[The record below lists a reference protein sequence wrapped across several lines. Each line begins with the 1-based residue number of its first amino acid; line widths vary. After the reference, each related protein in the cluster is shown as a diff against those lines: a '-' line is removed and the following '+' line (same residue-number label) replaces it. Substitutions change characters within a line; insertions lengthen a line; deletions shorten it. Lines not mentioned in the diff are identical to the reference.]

1 MVSPE
6 NMYMH
11 VSLFTLIRLYL
22 SIYKYLHTY
31 THVYVA
37 RVNKITG
44 HELEREQKSIYR
56 SVRQRK
62 GKGNDVITLYPQKY
76 ITVIHQEKAHP
87 YIILY
92 G

>member
-11 VSLFTLIRLYL
+11 VSLFKLIRLYL

-37 RVNKITG
+37 RVNKITE
-44 HELEREQKSIYR
+44 HELERDQKKTYIGVFGR
-56 SVRQRK
+56 
-62 GKGNDVITLYPQKY
+62 GKEREMMQLHY
-76 ITVIHQEKAHP
+76 ILRN
-87 YIILY
+87 ILL
-92 G
+92 